1 MHREREASFARVTNR
16 GTPAPVLQALY
27 PLVRPL
33 LFSIDAERAHSLV
46 ASMLARAHRS
56 RALRAVLIGESTERL
71 PVTVLGHTFS
81 NPVMM
86 AAGFDKHATMYNAL
100 YALGFGAVEV
110 GTFTAKAQPGN
121 ERPRLFRLPRD
132 RALIN
137 RMGFNNDGAAAG
149 RVAIESVERAKGLV
163 LGVNIGKS
171 KVVPIERAAE
181 DYAESARQLG
191 ALADYL
197 VVNVSSPN
205 TPGLR
210 SLQTV
215 EQLAPIIAAVRASLR
230 EVGASPAVLV
240 KIAPDLANEEIDA
253 VADFAVRQGL
263 DGIIATNTTVAREG
277 LGLVSD
283 PARLAAIGAGGL
295 SGPPLRARSLTV
307 LKRLR
312 ARVGDKLVLI
322 AAGGIENA
330 DQAWESVRAGASLV
344 QVYTAFV
351 YKGPSLAR
359 ELTRGLRERMLRD
372 GFDSWHSAVGVDVR

>member
-1 MHREREASFARVTNR
+1 MRCKRAANFARVSNR
-16 GTPAPVLQALY
+16 GTSAPVLQALY

-33 LFSIDAERAHSLV
+33 FFSLDAERAHTLV
-46 ASMLARAHRS
+46 ASMLALAHRS
-56 RALRAVLIGESTERL
+56 RAVRAVLIGENTERL
-71 PVTVLGHTFS
+71 PVSVLGHTFS
-81 NPVMM
+81 SPVMI
-86 AAGFDKHATMYNAL
+86 AAGFDKHASMYNAL

-110 GTFTAKAQPGN
+110 GTLTAKAQPGN
-121 ERPRLFRLPRD
+121 DRPRLFRLVND

-149 RVAIESVERAKGLV
+149 RAAIESVERARGLV

-171 KVVPIERAAE
+171 KVTPVDRAAE

-210 SLQTV
+210 SLQAV
-215 EQLAPIIAAVRASLR
+215 EQLEPIVTAVRAALR
-230 EVGASPAVLV
+230 EVGASPPLLV
-240 KIAPDLANEEIDA
+240 KIAPDLADEDVDA
-253 VADFAVRQGL
+253 VADFAVNHGL
-263 DGIIATNTTVAREG
+263 DGLVATNTTIAREG

-283 PARLAAIGAGGL
+283 AAQVAAIGAGGL
-295 SGPPLRARSLTV
+295 SGPPVRARSLSV

-322 AAGGIENA
+322 AVGGIENA

-351 YKGPSLAR
+351 YKGPGLAR
-359 ELTRGLRERMLRD
+359 ELTRGLRERMARD
-372 GFDSWHSAVGVDVR
+372 GFDSWERAVGADAR

>member
-1 MHREREASFARVTNR
+1 M
-16 GTPAPVLQALY
+16 LQALY

-33 LFSIDAERAHSLV
+33 FFSLDAERAHALV
-46 ASMLARAHRS
+46 ASMLALAHRS
-56 RALRAVLIGESTERL
+56 RAVRAALIGESPERL
-71 PVTVLGHTFS
+71 PVSVLGHTFS
-81 NPVMM
+81 SPVMM
-86 AAGFDKHATMYNAL
+86 AAGFDKHASMFNAL

-110 GTFTAKAQPGN
+110 GTLTAKAQPGN
-121 ERPRLFRLPRD
+121 DRPRLFRLVKD

-137 RMGFNNDGAAAG
+137 RMGFNNHGAAAG
-149 RVAIESVERAKGLV
+149 RAAIESVERARGLV

-171 KVVPIERAAE
+171 KVTPVELAAE

-210 SLQTV
+210 SLQAV
-215 EQLAPIIAAVRASLR
+215 EQLEPIVAAVRAALR
-230 EVGASPAVLV
+230 EVGASPPLLV
-240 KIAPDLANEEIDA
+240 KIAPDLADEDVDA
-253 VADFAVRQGL
+253 VADFAVAQGL
-263 DGIIATNTTVAREG
+263 DGVVATNTTIAREG
-277 LGLVSD
+277 LGLVTDAASV
-283 PARLAAIGAGGL
+283 AAIGAGGL
-295 SGPPLRARSLTV
+295 SGPPVRARALAV

-351 YKGPSLAR
+351 FKGPGLAI
-359 ELTRGLRERMLRD
+359 ELTRGLRERMARD
-372 GFDSWHSAVGVDVR
+372 GFDSWENAVGVDAK

>member
-1 MHREREASFARVTNR
+1 M
-16 GTPAPVLQALY
+16 LQALY
-27 PLVRPL
+27 PFVRPL
-33 LFSIDAERAHSLV
+33 FFSLDAERAHTLV
-46 ASMLARAHRS
+46 ASMLALAHRS
-56 RALRAVLIGESTERL
+56 RAVRAALIGESTERL
-71 PVTVLGHTFS
+71 PVSVLGHTFS
-81 NPVMM
+81 SPVMM
-86 AAGFDKHATMYNAL
+86 AAGFDKHASMYNAL

-110 GTFTAKAQPGN
+110 GTITAKAQPGN
-121 ERPRLFRLPRD
+121 DRPRLFRLVND

-149 RVAIESVERAKGLV
+149 RAAIESVERTRGLV

-171 KVVPIERAAE
+171 KVTPVERAAE

-210 SLQTV
+210 SLQAV
-215 EQLAPIIAAVRASLR
+215 EQLEPIVTAVRAALR
-230 EVGASPAVLV
+230 EVGASPPLLV
-240 KIAPDLANEEIDA
+240 KIAPDLADEDVDA
-253 VADFAVRQGL
+253 VADFAVNQGL
-263 DGIIATNTTVAREG
+263 DGLVATNTTVAREG

-283 PARLAAIGAGGL
+283 LAQVAAIGAGGL
-295 SGPPLRARSLTV
+295 SGPPVRARSLAV

-351 YKGPSLAR
+351 YKGPGLAR
-359 ELTRGLRERMLRD
+359 ELTRGLRERMARD
-372 GFDSWHSAVGVDVR
+372 GFDSWESAVGVDAR

>member
-1 MHREREASFARVTNR
+1 M
-16 GTPAPVLQALY
+16 LQALY

-33 LFSIDAERAHSLV
+33 FFSLDAERAHTLV
-46 ASMLARAHRS
+46 ASMLALAHRS
-56 RALRAVLIGESTERL
+56 RVVRAALIGESAERL
-71 PVTVLGHTFS
+71 PVSVLGHTFS
-81 NPVMM
+81 SPVMM
-86 AAGFDKHATMYNAL
+86 AAGFDKHASMYNAL

-110 GTFTAKAQPGN
+110 GTLTAKAQPGN
-121 ERPRLFRLPRD
+121 DRPRLFRLVHD

-149 RVAIESVERAKGLV
+149 RAAIESVERARGLV

-171 KVVPIERAAE
+171 KVTPVERAAE

-210 SLQTV
+210 SLQAV
-215 EQLAPIIAAVRASLR
+215 EQLEPIVDAVRAALR
-230 EVGASPAVLV
+230 EVGASPPLLV
-240 KIAPDLANEEIDA
+240 KIAPDLADEDVDA
-253 VADFAVRQGL
+253 VADFAVTHAL
-263 DGIIATNTTVAREG
+263 DGLIATNTTVAREG
-277 LGLVSD
+277 LVSD
-283 PARLAAIGAGGL
+283 AAHVAAIGAGGL
-295 SGPPLRARSLTV
+295 SGPPVRARSLSV

-312 ARVGDKLVLI
+312 SRVGDKLVLI

-351 YKGPSLAR
+351 YKGPALAR
-359 ELTRGLRERMLRD
+359 ELTRGLRERMARD
-372 GFDSWHSAVGVDVR
+372 GFDSWESAVGVDAR

>member
-1 MHREREASFARVTNR
+1 
-16 GTPAPVLQALY
+16 VLL
-27 PLVRPL
+27 
-33 LFSIDAERAHSLV
+33 
-46 ASMLARAHRS
+46 
-56 RALRAVLIGESTERL
+56 
-71 PVTVLGHTFS
+71 
-81 NPVMM
+81 
-86 AAGFDKHATMYNAL
+86 
-100 YALGFGAVEV
+100 
-110 GTFTAKAQPGN
+110 
-121 ERPRLFRLPRD
+121 
-132 RALIN
+132 
-137 RMGFNNDGAAAG
+137 
-149 RVAIESVERAKGLV
+149 
-163 LGVNIGKS
+163 
-171 KVVPIERAAE
+171 
-181 DYAESARQLG
+181 
-191 ALADYL
+191 
-197 VVNVSSPN
+197 
-205 TPGLR
+205 
-210 SLQTV
+210 
-215 EQLAPIIAAVRASLR
+215 
-230 EVGASPAVLV
+230 

-263 DGIIATNTTVAREG
+263 DGIIATNTTIAREG